1 MTEPPLFEVA
11 PPERVELPD
20 GLALVRPR
28 PDLVPSAVVGI
39 NESLQHLRPWMAW
52 AQHPATEEAIAA
64 VYAEADEQ
72 WSQRRDFLYVLVE
85 AATDRVV
92 GGSGLHGRLGTTGL
106 EIGYWIHV
114 DLAGRGVATEIARAL
129 TSAAFGIPAV
139 ERVRIQCAVDNVR
152 SARIPEKLGYA
163 LVSDGEPG
171 EGPCEGV
178 ATQQWI
184 VERQSWTS
192 AIVS

>member
-1 MTEPPLFEVA
+1 MADPPLFALA
-11 PPERVELPD
+11 PPERVDLPG

-28 PDLVPSAVVGI
+28 PDLVASAVTGI
-39 NESLQHLRPWMAW
+39 NESLEHLRPWMAW
-52 AQHPATEEAIAA
+52 AQDPATEEAIAA

-92 GGSGLHGRLGTTGL
+92 GGTGLHGRLGTTGL
-106 EIGYWIHV
+106 EIGYWVHV
-114 DLAGRGVATEIARAL
+114 DLAGRGVATEVARAL
-129 TSAAFGIPAV
+129 TSAAFGVPGV
-139 ERVRIQCAVDNVR
+139 ERVRIQCAVDTVR
-152 SARIPEKLGYA
+152 SARVPQKLGYA

-171 EGPCEGV
+171 EGPCEGI

-184 VERQSWTS
+184 VGRESWTS
-192 AIVS
+192 ALS